1 MKKDQLVVSHRR
13 CQTDEAESDLVSML
27 LVNVDGQP
35 LVPIVKKREAKEI
48 STCVM
53 PVEDAPMP
61 NFVIWLSKNY
71 FQSISLVF
79 HVSYLSSD
87 FPFYSLPQVGAVMS
101 VNAAL
106 SIFLLRGTWH

>member
-1 MKKDQLVVSHRR
+1 MFPTDDAKLMKL
-13 CQTDEAESDLVSML
+13 ESDLVSML